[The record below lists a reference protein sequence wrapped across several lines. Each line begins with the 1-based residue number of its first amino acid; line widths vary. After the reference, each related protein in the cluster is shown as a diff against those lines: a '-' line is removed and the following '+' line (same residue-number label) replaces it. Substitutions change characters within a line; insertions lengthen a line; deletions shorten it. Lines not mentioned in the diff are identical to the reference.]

1 MTAATSCQHLEQSQP
16 LECIVE
22 DSDETSAL
30 DLFSF
35 LQNDYE
41 RPNETLRRTD
51 ELQEGGIST
60 VTLTDEDY
68 LEPRENVE
76 GSDK

>member
-30 DLFSF
+30 D
-35 LQNDYE
+35 NDYE